1 MSRSHGLVGEFAPQA
16 WAAPARTPLFHPDAV
31 TPASDADASAVVA
44 RIGTSTP
51 GACVMDGFADLDLSE
66 AGFSVLFDAQWIHRP
81 AGAPRTRPDLAWE
94 VAEDPDALRDWSL
107 AWDGGDGAAW
117 PLVLEAVHQSFPS
130 LPAVG
135 DEQGEDLDAA
145 VRHGFGPIGP
155 LRVGRHG

>member
-1 MSRSHGLVGEFAPQA
+1 M
-16 WAAPARTPLFHPDAV
+16 
-31 TPASDADASAVVA
+31 
-44 RIGTSTP
+44 
-51 GACVMDGFADLDLSE
+51 
-66 AGFSVLFDAQWIHRP
+66 LFDAQWIHRP

-155 LRVGRHG
+155 LRVWRHG